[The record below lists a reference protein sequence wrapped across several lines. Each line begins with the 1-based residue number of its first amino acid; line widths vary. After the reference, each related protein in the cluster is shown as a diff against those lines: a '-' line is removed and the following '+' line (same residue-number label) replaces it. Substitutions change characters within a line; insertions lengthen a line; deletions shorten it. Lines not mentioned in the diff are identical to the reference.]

1 MFDILTFQPSIILQK
16 RINTME
22 KWKTREKIKKKQ
34 KRKTQ
39 SIEGKEKTKITCH
52 HQGKSGPMIDF
63 TSVSVTN

>member
-1 MFDILTFQPSIILQK
+1 
-16 RINTME
+16 ME

-34 KRKTQ
+34 RRKTQ
-39 SIEGKEKTKITCH
+39 SIEGKEKTKITKNCH

>member
-1 MFDILTFQPSIILQK
+1 
-16 RINTME
+16 ME
-22 KWKTREKIKKKQ
+22 KWKTCEKIKKKQ